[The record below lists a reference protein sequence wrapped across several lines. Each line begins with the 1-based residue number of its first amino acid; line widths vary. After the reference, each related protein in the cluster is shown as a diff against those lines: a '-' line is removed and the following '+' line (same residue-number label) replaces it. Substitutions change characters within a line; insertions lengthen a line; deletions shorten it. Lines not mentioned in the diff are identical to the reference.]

1 MQEKNSFASVKEYQE
16 WVKANEKPRQVR
28 KVKVKKE
35 EDK

>member
-16 WVKANEKPRQVR
+16 WLKAKEKPKQVR
-28 KVKVKKE
+28 KPKVKKE